1 LWLVKNGVPFD
12 TAFAL
17 DDITRTGWC
26 IIFSEMDGATFNFH
40 TMQYDE
46 QK

>member
-1 LWLVKNGVPFD
+1 VPFD
-12 TAFAL
+12 IAFGL

-26 IIFSEMDGATFNFH
+26 IIFSEMDGAKFNFNR
-40 TMQYDE
+40 MAYED

>member
-1 LWLVKNGVPFD
+1 VPFD
-12 TAFAL
+12 IAFGL

-26 IIFSEMDGATFNFH
+26 IIFSEMDGAKFNFH
-40 TMQYDE
+40 TMAYEE

>member
-1 LWLVKNGVPFD
+1 VPFD
-12 TAFAL
+12 IAFGL

-26 IIFSEMDGATFNFH
+26 IIFSEMDGAKFNFL
-40 TMQYDE
+40 TMAYEE